1 MYIDFYKNEE
11 NGREWFSLSLDNDSF
26 GHEIIKTVIARAANN
41 ATEAINMERFA
52 AANEYLKIAREF
64 EDALKEAK
72 GEKGE

>member
-1 MYIDFYKNEE
+1 MYIDFYKNKE

-26 GHEIIKTVIARAANN
+26 GHEVIKTVIARATNN
-41 ATEAINMERFA
+41 ATEAINMGQFA
-52 AANEYLKIAREF
+52 AAKEYIEIAKRF